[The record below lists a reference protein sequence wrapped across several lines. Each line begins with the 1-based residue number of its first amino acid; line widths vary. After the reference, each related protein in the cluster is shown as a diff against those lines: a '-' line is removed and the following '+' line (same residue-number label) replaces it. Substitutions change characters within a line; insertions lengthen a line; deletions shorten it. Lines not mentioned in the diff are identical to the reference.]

1 MGNLK
6 PSLLRMA
13 VLIPA
18 LVTTLTIAGCASLA
32 GNGVLTL
39 KQVHM
44 DMSWKMTAYRQAV
57 IAGSVTEGQ
66 ARQVNAAYHEYLE
79 AYQHALDAAGGN
91 LDAPAPPDLKA
102 KADQLIDAI
111 SVVLATLT

>member
-1 MGNLK
+1 MK
-6 PSLLRMA
+6 AVLLRIA
-13 VLIPA
+13 VLLPA
-18 LVTTLTIAGCASLA
+18 LLTALMIAGCASLA

-66 ARQVNAAYHEYLE
+66 AQQVNAAYHEYLE

-91 LDAPAPPDLKA
+91 LEAPAPPDLQA
-102 KADQLIDAI
+102 KANQLIDAI